1 MDTASKIEKILAE
14 IETGERETGTF
25 AQTMKIEEVL
35 KILGKDPDL
44 CRSQQGSSEVG
55 TVHFN
60 IDEMKRWKDLI
71 EKDHNVIY
79 DRPLAGGNKLK
90 TTAKRA
96 IRKAAR
102 FVVDPMR
109 VDQNEFNLAVMSA
122 INILYNGAVVANP
135 QTVIEQLRELRRDI
149 NDNKRKTADIAERVL
164 ELDEKNKEIKKEIEN
179 VAAYLEE
186 ENQQLLDKIKELAE
200 QREMIKKVSE
210 KFDRQTETFARFLR
224 EQEKQRESSA
234 MLPGTPSCAEP
245 VQGQESGRPDPES
258 KDTYAAIDYFDFENH
273 FRGSREEIKAG
284 QEVYAPYFEGRT
296 NILDLG
302 CGRGEFLEIMKE
314 KEIPAK
320 GVDLYPD
327 YVYFCRLNGF
337 DAIEGDAVEY
347 LAGIENESL
356 GGIFAAQLIE
366 HLEVEQIL
374 SLCAEAYKKLQ
385 EGAFFI
391 AETPNPTC
399 LATYMNS
406 FYLDPSHNKPVHPK
420 TMEYYLRKA
429 GFSEV
434 EILFTEASRS
444 GYRLPL
450 LSGKGVDNLEE
461 FNNGINLVTDL
472 LFGSQDY
479 AVIAKK

>member
-1 MDTASKIEKILAE
+1 
-14 IETGERETGTF
+14 
-25 AQTMKIEEVL
+25 
-35 KILGKDPDL
+35 
-44 CRSQQGSSEVG
+44 
-55 TVHFN
+55 
-60 IDEMKRWKDLI
+60 
-71 EKDHNVIY
+71 
-79 DRPLAGGNKLK
+79 
-90 TTAKRA
+90 
-96 IRKAAR
+96 
-102 FVVDPMR
+102 
-109 VDQNEFNLAVMSA
+109 
-122 INILYNGAVVANP
+122 
-135 QTVIEQLRELRRDI
+135 
-149 NDNKRKTADIAERVL
+149 
-164 ELDEKNKEIKKEIEN
+164 
-179 VAAYLEE
+179 
-186 ENQQLLDKIKELAE
+186 
-200 QREMIKKVSE
+200 
-210 KFDRQTETFARFLR
+210 
-224 EQEKQRESSA
+224 
-234 MLPGTPSCAEP
+234 MLPETSSCVES
-245 VQGQESGRPDPES
+245 VQERESGRPDPES

-314 KEIPAK
+314 KGIPAK

-337 DAIEGDAVEY
+337 DAVEGDAVEY
-347 LAGIENESL
+347 LAGTENESL

-366 HLEVEQIL
+366 HLEVERIL
-374 SLCAEAYKKLQ
+374 SLCAEAYKKLR

-420 TMEYYLRKA
+420 TMEYYLRKV

-450 LSGKGVDNLEE
+450 LSGKSVDNLEE

-479 AVIAKK
+479 AIIAKK